1 MAPLTLGTQ
10 DLSRVRRRLLLVI
23 FPEISPSL
31 VFVISVTDK
40 QTKIYLF
47 GDYLY

>member
-10 DLSRVRRRLLLVI
+10 DLSQVRRRLLLVI

-31 VFVISVTDK
+31 VFGISVTDK